1 MALRPTIQDVL
12 AGLKAEGHVDAEVD
26 ARARTTLEVRH
37 KTLGASPWFVKALA
51 GGGAWMS
58 AAFLLSF
65 FACVGLWNEEVALV
79 GLGFMLLV
87 ASVFLRRTTQ
97 GPFMEQ
103 LALALCLAGVGTLL
117 VGMAGLEVRTLGLAT
132 TGVVICIA
140 LLATFPDVILYFL
153 ATVGLCVSVGV
164 LEVEAVGGAGVD
176 AWMLFCAAALA
187 GTLLF
192 EPRLR
197 RGPLGARVGPIAFA
211 LACAVPGWL
220 LFRSYES
227 SLQGF
232 RYVFRFDSEFVP
244 SAYLSIALALLAL
257 GTGWRVLREL
267 GLEHD
272 KRVTIPAACALVLLT
287 VMTLNTPGVIVAAL
301 MLTLGFHRRSRV
313 MLGLAVAFLLTF
325 GAYYYYDLHI
335 TLLAKALALTG
346 SGLVLLGVR
355 QFFLRRE
362 SAVLS
367 EAR

>member
-1 MALRPTIQDVL
+1 MSLRPTIQDVL

-26 ARARTTLEVRH
+26 ARARTALEIRQ

-51 GGGAWMS
+51 GGGAWLS

-65 FACVGLWNEEVALV
+65 FACVGLWKEEVALT
-79 GLGFMLLV
+79 GLGLVLTV
-87 ASVFLRRTTQ
+87 ASVFLRRSTQ

-103 LALALCLAGVGTLL
+103 LALALCMAGVGAFL
-117 VGMAGLEVRTLGLAT
+117 VGLGQLEQDTLTLAFAGAAAS
-132 TGVVICIA
+132 IA
-140 LLATFPDVILYFL
+140 LLAVFPDLILYFL

-164 LEVEAVGGAGVD
+164 FALDAVGGAGVD
-176 AWMLFCAAALA
+176 AWMLLCAAALS

-192 EPRLR
+192 EPLLR

-220 LFRSYES
+220 LFRSFES
-227 SLQGF
+227 SQEGF
-232 RYVFRFDSEFVP
+232 RYVFRFESEFVP
-244 SAYLSIALALLAL
+244 SAYLALLLALLL
-257 GTGWRVLREL
+257 LWTGWRVLREL
-267 GLEHD
+267 GLAREQ
-272 KRVTIPAACALVLLT
+272 RVWIPAVCALVLLT
-287 VMTLNTPGVIVAAL
+287 GMTLNTPGVLVAVL

-325 GAYYYYDLHI
+325 GAYYYYDLRI

-355 QFFLRRE
+355 QFFLRRQP
-362 SAVLS
+362 AALT

>member
-12 AGLKAEGHVDAEVD
+12 AGLKAEGHVDEEVD
-26 ARARTTLEVRH
+26 ARARTALEIRQ

-51 GGGAWMS
+51 GGGAWLS

-65 FACVGLWNEEVALV
+65 FVCVGLWKEEVALTAM
-79 GLGFMLLV
+79 GLVLTV
-87 ASVFLRRTTQ
+87 AAVLLRRTSQ
-97 GPFMEQ
+97 GPFLEQ
-103 LALALCLAGVGTLL
+103 FALALCMAGVGAFL
-117 VGMAGLEVRTLGLAT
+117 VGLAQLDQSTLTVAFAGAVASL
-132 TGVVICIA
+132 A
-140 LLATFPDVILYFL
+140 LLAVYPDLILYFL

-164 LEVEAVGGAGVD
+164 FALDAVGGAGVD
-176 AWMLFCAAALA
+176 VWMLLCAAALS

-192 EPRLR
+192 EPLLR
-197 RGPLGARVGPIAFA
+197 RGQLGPRVGPIAFA

-220 LFRSYES
+220 LFRSFERS
-227 SLQGF
+227 QEGF
-232 RYVFRFDSEFVP
+232 RYVFRFESGFVP
-244 SAYLSIALALLAL
+244 SAYLSVLLALLLAW
-257 GTGWRVLREL
+257 TGWRVLREL
-267 GLEHD
+267 GLSREQ
-272 KRVTIPAACALVLLT
+272 RVWIPAVCALVLLT
-287 VMTLNTPGVIVAAL
+287 GMTLNTPGVLVAVL

-355 QFFLRRE
+355 QFFLRRQ
-362 SAVLS
+362 SAVLT

>member
-1 MALRPTIQDVL
+1 MSLRPTIQDVL

-26 ARARTTLEVRH
+26 ARARTALEIRQ

-51 GGGAWMS
+51 GGGAWLS

-65 FACVGLWNEEVALV
+65 FACVGLWKEEVALT
-79 GLGFMLLV
+79 GLGLVLTV
-87 ASVFLRRTTQ
+87 ASVFLRRSTQ

-103 LALALCLAGVGTLL
+103 LALALCMAGVGAFL
-117 VGMAGLEVRTLGLAT
+117 VGLGQLEQDTLTLAFAGAAAS
-132 TGVVICIA
+132 IA
-140 LLATFPDVILYFL
+140 LLAVFPDLILYFL

-164 LEVEAVGGAGVD
+164 FALDAVGGAGVD
-176 AWMLFCAAALA
+176 AWMLLCAAALS

-192 EPRLR
+192 EPLLR

-220 LFRSYES
+220 LFRSFES
-227 SLQGF
+227 SQEGF
-232 RYVFRFDSEFVP
+232 RYVFRFESEFVP
-244 SAYLSIALALLAL
+244 SAYLALLLALLL
-257 GTGWRVLREL
+257 LWTGWRVLREL
-267 GLEHD
+267 GLAREQ
-272 KRVTIPAACALVLLT
+272 RVWIPAVCALVLLT
-287 VMTLNTPGVIVAAL
+287 GMTLNTPGVLVAVQ

-325 GAYYYYDLHI
+325 GAYYYYDLRI

-355 QFFLRRE
+355 QFFLRRQP
-362 SAVLS
+362 AALT

>member
-1 MALRPTIQDVL
+1 MSLRPTIQDVL

-26 ARARTTLEVRH
+26 ARARTALEIRQ

-51 GGGAWMS
+51 GGGAWLS

-65 FACVGLWNEEVALV
+65 FACVGLWKEEVALT
-79 GLGFMLLV
+79 GLGLVLTV
-87 ASVFLRRTTQ
+87 ASVFLRRNTQ

-103 LALALCLAGVGTLL
+103 LALALCMAGVGAFL
-117 VGMAGLEVRTLGLAT
+117 VGLGQLEQDTLTLAFAGAAAS
-132 TGVVICIA
+132 IA
-140 LLATFPDVILYFL
+140 LLAVFPDLILYFL

-164 LEVEAVGGAGVD
+164 FALDAVGGAGVD
-176 AWMLFCAAALA
+176 AWMLLCAAALSA
-187 GTLLF
+187 TLLF
-192 EPRLR
+192 EPLLR

-220 LFRSYES
+220 LFRSFES
-227 SLQGF
+227 SQEGF
-232 RYVFRFDSEFVP
+232 RYVFRFESEFVP
-244 SAYLSIALALLAL
+244 SAYLALLLALLL
-257 GTGWRVLREL
+257 LWTGWRVLREL
-267 GLEHD
+267 GLAREQ
-272 KRVTIPAACALVLLT
+272 RVWIPAVCALVLLT
-287 VMTLNTPGVIVAAL
+287 GMTLNTPGVLVAVL

-325 GAYYYYDLHI
+325 GAYYYYDLRI

-355 QFFLRRE
+355 QFFLRRQP
-362 SAVLS
+362 AALT